1 MASLYMVLDISD
13 VMGSKVCCL
22 YSESSRKKLDYHWT
36 ILVWMADTFTVF
48 FSIYMDAIFW

>member
-1 MASLYMVLDISD
+1 MVLDISD